1 MSADWGGRERSFLC
15 RRKVVEAAAQRAQ
28 ATAEWLDSHEFMPE
42 AELSSWEDVVGPQ
55 TDPLLCHGLS
65 KVATMLSLVL
75 QPQGLQNS
83 LTAERRLS
91 ERQKASQGVR
101 AQVHWAK
108 DDPEGRP
115 VLIVHLKAALRQ
127 DAAGAKRAA
136 EAILTHME
144 CVLQQRLRDDL
155 GGPEQVVVVL
165 DSRGAPTLQ
174 ARRLCFWQP
183 VSQGPDAMHVCHRPS
198 GLEPVLLYSVRSS
211 PHFVI

>member
-1 MSADWGGRERSFLC
+1 M
-15 RRKVVEAAAQRAQ
+15 EAAAQRAQ

-42 AELSSWEDVVGPQ
+42 AELSSWEDVVGSQ
-55 TDPLLCHGLS
+55 TLARLCNRLS
-65 KVATMLSLVL
+65 KVAALLESVL

-83 LTAERRLS
+83 LIAERRLS
-91 ERQKASQGVR
+91 ERQMASQGVP

-108 DDPEGRP
+108 DDAEGRP
-115 VLIVHLKAALRQ
+115 VLVVHLKAALRQ

-174 ARRLCFWQP
+174 ARRLCCSLP
-183 VSQGPDAMHVCHRPS
+183 VSQGPDAMHASH
-198 GLEPVLLYSVRSS
+198 
-211 PHFVI
+211 